1 MVDINSSAPPA
12 AAASQPSSKKRVRE
26 PAKAASKRN
35 PRVFSTNA
43 KVVWNEEMHNL
54 LMTLVGQKKSWEEIA
69 LALSAKDWG
78 TSDGGTQKLSFT
90 VKACENRYRQN
101 KGAYNRAHNIHSI
114 TSTSSH

>member
-1 MVDINSSAPPA
+1 M
-12 AAASQPSSKKRVRE
+12 
-26 PAKAASKRN
+26 
-35 PRVFSTNA
+35 FSTNA

-90 VKACENRYRQN
+90 VKACKNRYSRY
-101 KGAYNRAHNIHSI
+101 KGTYTRAHNMHSI
-114 TSTSSH
+114 PTTFSH